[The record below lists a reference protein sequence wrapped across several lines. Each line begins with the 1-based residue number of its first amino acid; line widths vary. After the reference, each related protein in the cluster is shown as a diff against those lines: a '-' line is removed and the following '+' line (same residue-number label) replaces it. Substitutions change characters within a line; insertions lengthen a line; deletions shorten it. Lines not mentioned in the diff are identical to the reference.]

1 MDEPLTTVYVST
13 PSNGIEAW
21 DMIHYDVLSVQDGEL
36 LSGTEAETIP
46 AESAGISL
54 GYQSYVLM
62 LLGVIIGVL
71 LIGRLDK

>member
-13 PSNGIEAW
+13 PSNGTEAE
-21 DMIHYDVLSVQDGEL
+21 DMMRYDVLSVQDGEL
-36 LSGTEAETIP
+36 ISGTTAETIP